1 VKSPWKSL
9 GSLESDREYLVLA
22 SSIPARKRSA
32 TWRMFRGSRTV
43 RKQLI
48 GTDGVIG
55 FSLLA
60 RPWKKQYATLS
71 VWTGGAALDA
81 FATTNPHREIMAAL
95 APEMGPT
102 KFVRW
107 SIQGAD
113 GRPSWDDALQ
123 RLG

>member
-1 VKSPWKSL
+1 MKSPWKSL
-9 GSLESDREYLVLA
+9 RSLEADQEYVVLA

-43 RKQLI
+43 HKQLI
-48 GTDGVIG
+48 ATDGVIG

-71 VWTGGAALDA
+71 VWTDGDALDT
-81 FATTNPHREIMAAL
+81 FAATNPHRGIMTAL

-107 SIQGAD
+107 SIQGSE
-113 GRPSWDDALQ
+113 GRPTWDDALR
-123 RLG
+123 RLA